1 MHEAGVAER
10 ILEAVLARAA
20 LARVAR
26 VTIVE
31 LEAGPESGVSEEAV
45 RFHWTEVARGTAA
58 EGAELRIRPVS
69 DPTAFRL
76 VAVEV
81 PDG

>member
-20 LARVAR
+20 LARAAR
-26 VTIVE
+26 VTAIE
-31 LEAGPESGVSEEAV
+31 LEAGDASGVSGEAV
-45 RFHWTEVARGTAA
+45 TFHWAEAARGTIA
-58 EGAELRIRPVS
+58 EGAALRIIPVD

-76 VAVEV
+76 VAIEV